1 VLGDPGQLQQV
12 VTNLCTNAYQAM
24 RRSGGRLAVRVVTV
38 ENAADAAVPPGRYAL
53 LEVSDTGHGMNE
65 DVLAHIFEPFF
76 TTRDVGEGTGLGLFR
91 CTRHRDLHGWSD
103 QRRVGRSA
111 WHGVQGVLAGGRGT
125 RAGPRAELIRLYGY
139 AARKASMASILVVD
153 DEPEVVEAIRR
164 VLEHAGF
171 AVAVASSVE
180 SGLQITQERQ
190 PDVVVTDVIMP
201 KVHGLELIKALR
213 ARLSGS
219 ARDCEYQAAAVL
231 GPLAYKPD
239 AVSTH
244 AYLAAAREIGAEE
257 VLTKP
262 FDMGDLLAAVR
273 RLLPN

>member
-1 VLGDPGQLQQV
+1 
-12 VTNLCTNAYQAM
+12 
-24 RRSGGRLAVRVVTV
+24 
-38 ENAADAAVPPGRYAL
+38 
-53 LEVSDTGHGMNE
+53 
-65 DVLAHIFEPFF
+65 
-76 TTRDVGEGTGLGLFR
+76 
-91 CTRHRDLHGWSD
+91 
-103 QRRVGRSA
+103 
-111 WHGVQGVLAGGRGT
+111 
-125 RAGPRAELIRLYGY
+125 
-139 AARKASMASILVVD
+139 MASILVVD

-164 VLEHAGF
+164 VLELAGF

-180 SGLQITQERQ
+180 SGLQITREHQ

-213 ARLSGS
+213 ARYPGVRVIAISGGGS
-219 ARDCEYQAAAVL
+219 F

-273 RLLPN
+273 RLLTN

>member
-1 VLGDPGQLQQV
+1 
-12 VTNLCTNAYQAM
+12 M
-24 RRSGGRLAVRVVTV
+24 
-38 ENAADAAVPPGRYAL
+38 
-53 LEVSDTGHGMNE
+53 
-65 DVLAHIFEPFF
+65 
-76 TTRDVGEGTGLGLFR
+76 
-91 CTRHRDLHGWSD
+91 
-103 QRRVGRSA
+103 
-111 WHGVQGVLAGGRGT
+111 
-125 RAGPRAELIRLYGY
+125 
-139 AARKASMASILVVD
+139 
-153 DEPEVVEAIRR
+153 
-164 VLEHAGF
+164 
-171 AVAVASSVE
+171 E

-213 ARLSGS
+213 ARYPGVRVIAISGGGS
-219 ARDCEYQAAAVL
+219 F